1 MKPVRMPFLVKGIAY
16 ALLLVCATAIAQ
28 ETAAINVSGTWA
40 IQSRGEEGKSAEQT
54 VMLKQS
60 GTALTGHFKGPHQSG
75 GVSGEVTGDHVYF
88 MTKTREVLHFR
99 GVLENGEMHGTMEIR
114 GKTGT
119 WTATRSEPGAK

>member
-1 MKPVRMPFLVKGIAY
+1 MKRVRMLLFAMGIAC
-16 ALLLVCATAIAQ
+16 ALLLVCTAAIAQ
-28 ETAAINVSGTWA
+28 DTAIDVSGTWT
-40 IQSRGEEGKSAEQT
+40 IHSRGEEGKEAEQT

-75 GVSGEVTGDHVYF
+75 AVSGEVTGNHVYF

-99 GVLENGEMHGTMEIR
+99 GVYENGEMHGTVGIR

-119 WTATRSEPGAK
+119 WTATRTEPASK